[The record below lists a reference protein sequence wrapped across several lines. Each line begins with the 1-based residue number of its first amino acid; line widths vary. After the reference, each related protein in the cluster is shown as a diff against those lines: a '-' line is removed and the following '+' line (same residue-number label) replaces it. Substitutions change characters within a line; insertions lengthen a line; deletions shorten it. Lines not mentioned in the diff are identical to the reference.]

1 MVKKINLFVFILF
14 MVINI
19 SAQDFAI
26 IPKPQEI
33 STGVGKFILDKN
45 CSLQYDETN
54 IEVARISGFFQEY
67 LENVYD
73 IKCKKSSGEKT
84 IQFKILSNSNLGSE
98 GYLLK
103 VSEKSIVIIAS
114 KANGLF
120 YGMQTL
126 KQMLPVEA
134 KNDNLEIPVTD
145 IKDQPRFTWRGNML
159 DVGRHFFPVSFIKK
173 YIDILAM
180 YKINTFHWHLTE
192 DQGWRI
198 EIKKYP
204 LLTEISHWRDETTLG
219 HYSSKQGLDGIGYG
233 GSYTQDQAREI
244 VRYAAERYIT
254 VVPEIEMPGHSSAAL
269 AAYPN
274 LGCTGGP
281 YIVQQTWGVHKDVYC
296 AGKEETF
303 DFLKNVIDEI
313 LDIFPSEFIHVG
325 GDECPK
331 DAWKLCDACQNRIK
345 ENGLKDEHELQSW
358 FISRMDKYI
367 ASKGRRLIGWDEI
380 LEGGLA
386 PGATVMSWR
395 GVKGGI
401 EAAKQKHDVVMSP
414 NSHMYIDY
422 YQSRDKEN
430 EPLAIGG
437 FLPVER
443 VYEYEPV
450 PDELTPEEAK
460 YILGVQTNLWTEY
473 VATTKKAEYMLL
485 PRLQAQAEVGWT
497 NKELKN
503 FEDFEKR
510 LETDYLRLE
519 KLGINY
525 RDHRKKVMQ
534 ECINVRMQEW
544 KNERRGEWV
553 NGLRDFLRK

>member
-1 MVKKINLFVFILF
+1 MTRKINLFILILF
-14 MVINI
+14 MVTNI
-19 SAQDFAI
+19 SAQNFAI
-26 IPKPQEI
+26 IPKPMEI
-33 STGVGKFILDKN
+33 SSGSGSFVLDKS
-45 CSLQYDETN
+45 CTIQFDATN
-54 IEVARISGFFQEY
+54 TEITRISEFLSEY

-73 IKCKKSSGEKT
+73 INIGKTAGEKT
-84 IQFKILSNSNLGSE
+84 IQFKIISSSGLGKE

-103 VSEKSIVIIAS
+103 VSTNSIVIVAS
-114 KANGLF
+114 EPNGLF

-126 KQMLPVEA
+126 KQMLPLEA
-134 KNDNLEIPVTD
+134 NNGKLEIPVTD
-145 IKDQPRFTWRGNML
+145 IKDQPRFAWRGNML

-204 LLTEISHWRDETTLG
+204 LLTEISHWREETTLG
-219 HYSSKQGLDGIGYG
+219 HYGSKQGMDGIGYG
-233 GSYTQDQAREI
+233 GFYTQDQAKEI
-244 VRYAAERYIT
+244 VRYAAERFIT

-281 YIVQQTWGVHKDVYC
+281 YKVQGIWGVHKDVYC

-303 DFLKNVIDEI
+303 EFLQNVMDEI
-313 LDIFPSEFIHVG
+313 LEIFPSEFIHIG

-331 DAWKLCDACQNRIK
+331 DAWKQCDACQKRMK
-345 ENGLKDEHELQSW
+345 ENGLKDEHELQSY
-358 FISRMDKYI
+358 FISRMDKYLT
-367 ASKGRRLIGWDEI
+367 SKGRNLIGWDEI

-386 PGATVMSWR
+386 PKAAVMSWR
-395 GVKGGI
+395 GEKGGI
-401 EAAKQKHDVVMSP
+401 EAAKQKHYVVMSP
-414 NSHMYIDY
+414 NSHMYIDH
-422 YQSRDKEN
+422 YQSRDTEN

-437 FLPVER
+437 FLPVEK

-450 PDELTPEEAK
+450 PAELSADEAK

-473 VATTKKAEYMLL
+473 VATTSKAEYMLL
-485 PRLQAQAEVGWT
+485 PRLQAQAEVAWT
-497 NKELKN
+497 KKDLKN
-503 FEDFEKR
+503 IDDFEKR

-519 KLGINY
+519 MMNINF
-525 RDHRKKVMQ
+525 RDHRK
-534 ECINVRMQEW
+534 E
-544 KNERRGEWV
+544 
-553 NGLRDFLRK
+553 